1 MRLSRRPSPAFAV
14 ALLALVIA
22 AGGTAFAEHGA
33 STSAVNKRAIKKV
46 VRGQVKRA
54 IGGRRLSRIVR
65 QQLGKLAPGLSVASA
80 GTATFAQKAN
90 HAQTA
95 EDASNASAIQGAAL
109 GSIASGEDAYIEEC
123 NPNTAT
129 FVQCG
134 SVQLTLTRKAKVL
147 VIYGWRWSNDGSD
160 TLALGRCRT
169 TLNAKSLPQ
178 DGTPWY
184 LVDDTSD
191 DITMG
196 EVLNSSPDEEVPL
209 HKHDGGVFDNA
220 APPVVDVQGPLPP
233 GIYAFGLR
241 CNDEFGDDIVYS
253 GIRIAALVMGS
264 D

>member
-1 MRLSRRPSPAFAV
+1 MRSSRRPSPAFVV

-22 AGGTAFAEHGA
+22 AGGTAFADHGA
-33 STSAVNKRAIKKV
+33 SMSAVNKRAIKKV

-54 IGGRRLSRIVR
+54 ISGRRLGRIVR
-65 QQLGKLAPGLSVASA
+65 RQLGKLAPGLSVASA

-109 GSIASGEDAYIEEC
+109 ASIAAGNDAYSAQC
-123 NPNTAT
+123 NPNTAS

-134 SVQLTLTRKAKVL
+134 SVQLTLTREAKVL

-169 TLNAKSLPQ
+169 TRNGA
-178 DGTPWY
+178 
-184 LVDDTSD
+184 DTSD

-220 APPVVDVQGPLPP
+220 APPVVDVQGPLQP
-233 GIYAFGLR
+233 GTYTFGLR

>member
-1 MRLSRRPSPAFAV
+1 MRSSRRPSPAFAV

-22 AGGTAFAEHGA
+22 AGGTAFADHGA

-54 IGGRRLSRIVR
+54 IGGRRLGRIVR
-65 QQLGKLAPGLSVASA
+65 RQLGKLAPGLSVASA
-80 GTATFAQKAN
+80 GTATFAQNAN

-95 EDASNASAIQGAAL
+95 EGASNASAIQGAAL
-109 GSIASGEDAYIEEC
+109 ASIAAGNDAYSAQC
-123 NPNTAT
+123 NPNTAS

-134 SVQLTLTRKAKVL
+134 SVQLTLNREAKVL

-169 TLNAKSLPQ
+169 TRNGA
-178 DGTPWY
+178 
-184 LVDDTSD
+184 DTSD

-196 EVLNSSPDEEVPL
+196 EVLSSSPDEPVPL
-209 HKHDGGVFDNA
+209 HTHDHGLFDNA

-233 GIYAFGLR
+233 GTYAFGLR
-241 CNDEFGDDIVYS
+241 CNDEFGNDITYS